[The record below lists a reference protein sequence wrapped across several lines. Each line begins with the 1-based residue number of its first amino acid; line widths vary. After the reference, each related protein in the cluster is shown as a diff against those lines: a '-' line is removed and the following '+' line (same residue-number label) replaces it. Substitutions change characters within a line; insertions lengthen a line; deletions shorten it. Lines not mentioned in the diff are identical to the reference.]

1 MSAVRPPPPEPAR
14 DFGELAMQVAELRAR
29 FEERTAALQRQLDRA
44 ATAVEVRAYMLVLG
58 SLLAAI
64 LAKVW
69 H

>member
-1 MSAVRPPPPEPAR
+1 MSVALPPEPAR
-14 DFGELAMQVAELRAR
+14 DFHELALQVAELRVR
-29 FEERTAALQRQLDRA
+29 LEERTSALQRQVDRA
-44 ATAVEVRAYMLVLG
+44 ATAVEVRAYMLILG